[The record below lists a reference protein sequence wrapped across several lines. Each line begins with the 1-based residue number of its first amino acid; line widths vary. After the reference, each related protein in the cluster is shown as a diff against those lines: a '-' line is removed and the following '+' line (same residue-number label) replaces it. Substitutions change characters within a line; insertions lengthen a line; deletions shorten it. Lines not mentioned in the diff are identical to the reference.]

1 MSGMARYLPSR
12 GKGSPEG
19 PALSADLPIKPAKP
33 FSAWELG
40 LAWRYL
46 RARRKEGGIALI
58 AIISFIGIMLGVA
71 VLVIVMS
78 VMNGFTSELISRIL
92 SLDGHV
98 YVQGQQL
105 TGEGRER
112 TLRSVRELP
121 EVVDATPLI
130 QAPTFVTGPVGSTG
144 GLVRGVRPD
153 DLRRTQ
159 LVVQGL
165 QAGSLDQFG
174 QGDYGGDV
182 IVLGQG
188 LAQMIGVGPGDT
200 VSLISPTGGGS
211 AFGTAPLS
219 KTYVVGATITTGVA
233 NFDQILVYMPI
244 DQAELFFAKEGL
256 WDMIQV
262 TVREPE
268 RAPETTARLREAL
281 GPSAV
286 VLDWTTQ
293 NSQLRG
299 ALAVERA
306 VMRLILMLIILVA
319 ALNIISGIVMLVK
332 NKTRDIAVMRTMGA
346 TQGAILRVFL
356 VAGASIGAAGTL
368 VGLAIGVLFSLF
380 IEQIQRFVEAIIGR
394 SIFPPEIYFLS
405 SIPARIEWPEVAIIT
420 VSALVLSCLA
430 ALAPSWRASRIDPV
444 EALRYE

>member
-1 MSGMARYLPSR
+1 MS
-12 GKGSPEG
+12 
-19 PALSADLPIKPAKP
+19 DLPIKPARP

-112 TLRSVRELP
+112 TLRQVRELP
-121 EVVDATPLI
+121 EVVEATPLI
-130 QAPTFVTGPVGSTG
+130 QAPTFYSGPLGSDG
-144 GLVRGVRPD
+144 GLVRGVRPE
-153 DLRRTQ
+153 DLRASPLIRE
-159 LVVQGL
+159 GL
-165 QAGSLDQFG
+165 QSGSLDQFG

-182 IVLGQG
+182 IVVGQG
-188 LAQMIGVGPGDT
+188 LAHRLGVGVGD
-200 VSLISPTGGGS
+200 SLTLLSPTGGGT
-211 AFGTAPLS
+211 AFGTAPLQKS
-219 KTYVVGATITTGVA
+219 YVIGATVTTGVA
-233 NFDQILVYMPI
+233 NFDQILAYMPI
-244 DQAELFFAKEGL
+244 EQAELFFAREGM

-268 RAPETTARLREAL
+268 RAPETTARLRQAL
-281 GPSAV
+281 GPSAT

-332 NKTRDIAVMRTMGA
+332 NKTRDIAIMRTMGA
-346 TQGAILRVFL
+346 TQGAILRIFL

-368 VGLAIGVLFSLF
+368 VGLVIGVLFSLF
-380 IEQIQRFVEAIIGR
+380 IEPIQRFVEAIIGR

-405 SIPARIEWPEVAIIT
+405 AIPARIEWPEVAIIT
-420 VSALVLSCLA
+420 LSALALSCLA